1 MNAAYSSVRR
11 VYVRH
16 STKQALNFGER
27 RQHEVRRK
35 PLPRSPV
42 NSCRSRQRAG
52 CLVLPLEPR
61 HVERHAEP
69 LFWFG
74 HVRDGGVAVLRS
86 TDDFADP
93 HFPGK
98 KEEQPARVPRGQS
111 RFPPDLLDLL
121 LPHVQT
127 PLYCI
132 GGGDPAKDLGFNVA
146 SERDLRRTLYDPLL
160 SAAALCAHGTRPPIA
175 PSQQV

>member
-1 MNAAYSSVRR
+1 
-11 VYVRH
+11 
-16 STKQALNFGER
+16 
-27 RQHEVRRK
+27 
-35 PLPRSPV
+35 
-42 NSCRSRQRAG
+42 
-52 CLVLPLEPR
+52 
-61 HVERHAEP
+61 
-69 LFWFG
+69 
-74 HVRDGGVAVLRS
+74 VRDGGVAVLRS

-98 KEEQPARVPRGQS
+98 KEEQPARVPRGQA

-121 LPHVQT
+121 LPHAQT

-160 SAAALCAHGTRPPIA
+160 SAALCAHGTRPPIA
-175 PSQQV
+175 PIQQV